1 MKERYKLTDAQWNK
15 IAGIFPK
22 RKKMGRPPVDDR
34 KIVNGILW
42 ILKTGSPWRELKEN
56 YGPWQTVYDR
66 FYKWNRAGLWNR
78 ILRKLQSD
86 LQSKGKIDWKMFSVD
101 GSNVRAHKS
110 AAGAKKKPVYS
121 EEPKDHALGYSR
133 GGYGTKMHLI
143 CDGRG
148 LPLEIGVSG
157 GQAHESRYFEGLA
170 GGLSIRGN
178 VGRPRKYPD
187 RYAVA

>member
-15 IAGIFPK
+15 IAAIFPK
-22 RKKMGRPPVDDR
+22 RKKMGRPPVDNR

-78 ILRKLQSD
+78 ILRQLQSD
-86 LQSKGKIDWKMFSVD
+86 FQSKKKIDWRMFSVD

-110 AAGAKKKPVYS
+110 AAGAKKNRFILESQKI
-121 EEPKDHALGYSR
+121 
-133 GGYGTKMHLI
+133 MH
-143 CDGRG
+143 
-148 LPLEIGVSG
+148 
-157 GQAHESRYFEGLA
+157 
-170 GGLSIRGN
+170 
-178 VGRPRKYPD
+178 
-187 RYAVA
+187 